1 MQFIKNGSLYVKI
14 ILFFFIFETMTI
26 LILTEYQKKIIQV
39 LVFFLGQIYS
49 LFTLYSAEGD
59 EQLSV
64 SVGRDV
70 SIYYEDTDE
79 MPLEN
84 NLIPFDV
91 SLDDGG

>member
-1 MQFIKNGSLYVKI
+1 M
-14 ILFFFIFETMTI
+14 
-26 LILTEYQKKIIQV
+26 
-39 LVFFLGQIYS
+39 
-49 LFTLYSAEGD
+49 YSAEGD

-91 SLDDGG
+91 SLDDGGWVFTHALGVKDHETLKNLMDIATTISARQ